1 MLQNNILPRGFSAR
15 AATIDD
21 VEKITELVRLCEN
34 RLYGKAETTC
44 EEIDR
49 YFRMPGF
56 TIATDSWLV
65 HAQDGLLVGS
75 AAIDQH
81 EHAHMFLDFAVH
93 PRYQDQ
99 GIGDYL
105 LREAE
110 IWSQQQVPL
119 AAPGVRVFIS
129 TGKDALDQPS
139 QQLLLAHKYRMIR
152 HIWRMAIELQE
163 PPAEPQWPSG
173 IHVHT

>member
-34 RLYGKAETTC
+34 RLYGKAETTR

-129 TGKDALDQPS
+129 TG
-139 QQLLLAHKYRMIR
+139 
-152 HIWRMAIELQE
+152 
-163 PPAEPQWPSG
+163 
-173 IHVHT
+173 